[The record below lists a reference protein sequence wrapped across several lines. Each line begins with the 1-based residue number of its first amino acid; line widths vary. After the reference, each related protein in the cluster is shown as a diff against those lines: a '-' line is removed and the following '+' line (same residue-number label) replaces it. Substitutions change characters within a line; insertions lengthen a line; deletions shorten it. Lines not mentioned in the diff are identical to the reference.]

1 MKTIKVLL
9 ISALLFIGWSAAAQD
24 VIIPDLSKIEKSD
37 SWVLHNRKMKIKD
50 AVYLDDNLFDGLL
63 YNKDLNFTN
72 GKIELDIKGKDVQGK
87 SFVGIAFH
95 GLNDSTFEV
104 VYFRPFNFKNPERNG
119 HSVQYVSHPD
129 YPWYRLREEHPEKYE
144 NPVAPVPDPDGWF
157 HAAIIVDYPAVTV
170 YVNDADQPSLE
181 VEQISTRK
189 EGWLG
194 FWVGYGSDGWFK
206 NLKITME

>member
-1 MKTIKVLL
+1 MANYSPDEIRKAVKILELTDTATISGVKDHFKKL
-9 ISALLFIGWSAAAQD
+9 ITRW
-24 VIIPDLSKIEKSD
+24 
-37 SWVLHNRKMKIKD
+37 
-50 AVYLDDNLFDGLL
+50 
-63 YNKDLNFTN
+63 
-72 GKIELDIKGKDVQGK
+72 
-87 SFVGIAFH
+87 
-95 GLNDSTFEV
+95 
-104 VYFRPFNFKNPERNG
+104 
-119 HSVQYVSHPD
+119 HPD
-129 YPWYRLREEHPEKYE
+129 KCEEHPEKYE
-144 NPVAPVPDPDGWF
+144 NPIAPVPDPDGWF